1 MMVQWMI
8 SFKSLPEMLTK
19 MMQMVELEFLYIQE
33 VGETHPREN
42 GQRFCIFEII
52 KHFIAMTV
60 FHEGII

>member
-1 MMVQWMI
+1 
-8 SFKSLPEMLTK
+8 
-19 MMQMVELEFLYIQE
+19 MQMVELEFLYIQE